1 VIQVA
6 LNGNRTKSENP
17 AIPFTVAEMAESAR
31 EAVAAGAESIHFHV
45 RGAGGRE
52 SVDANDVAAA
62 LTAMRLAVPRT
73 PLGVSTAEWIVRDS
87 AERQRKVAAWTV
99 LPDFASVN
107 FNELGAVTLAKS
119 LIARGVGIE
128 AGIGSVLAVENFV
141 GSKLGPK
148 CLRVL
153 LEPEEQE
160 MAAAVAVIGFLEA
173 FLNRG
178 DVKIP
183 RLFHGYQATA
193 WDFVG
198 LAAAR
203 GYDTRIGF
211 EDTVVMPDGTLASG
225 NAQIIAEAVTLFKSV
240 SKSRAANSK

>member
-1 VIQVA
+1 MIQVA

-17 AIPFTVAEMAESAR
+17 AIPFTVEEMAGSAR
-31 EAVAAGAESIHFHV
+31 EAVAADAESIHFHV
-45 RGAGGRE
+45 RGTDGRE
-52 SVDANDVAAA
+52 SVDVNDVAAA
-62 LTAMRLAVPRT
+62 LTAMRIAVPRT

-141 GSKLGPK
+141 GSKLGPQ

-178 DVKIP
+178 EVKIP
-183 RLFHGYQATA
+183 RLLHGYQATA

-240 SKSRAANSK
+240 SKSRAAN

>member
-17 AIPFTVAEMAESAR
+17 AIPFTVTEMAESAR

-45 RGAGGRE
+45 RGADGRE

-62 LTAMRLAVPRT
+62 LTAMRIAVPRT

-128 AGIGSVLAVENFV
+128 AGIGSVLAAENFV
-141 GSKLGPK
+141 GSKLGPQ

-160 MAAAVAVIGFLEA
+160 MAAAVAVVGFLEA

-178 DVKIP
+178 EVKIP
-183 RLFHGYQATA
+183 RLLHGYQATA

-240 SKSRAANSK
+240 SKSRAAN